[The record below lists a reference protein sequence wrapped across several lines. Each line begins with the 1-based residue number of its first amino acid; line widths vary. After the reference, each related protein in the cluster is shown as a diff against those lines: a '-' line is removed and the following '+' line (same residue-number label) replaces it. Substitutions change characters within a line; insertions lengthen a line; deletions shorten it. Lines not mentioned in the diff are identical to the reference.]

1 MKWSADRGFA
11 PLYTGHEPIMFLLHQ
26 SAYILKYNNIYN
38 IKLYS
43 NVYILAPEGFEPSYV
58 MMKTLCLKPLD
69 YKALLNVYIIIYN
82 NCIYI
87 YITGK
92 PSASIAL
99 ASAGYKTATLL
110 LC

>member
-1 MKWSADRGFA
+1 
-11 PLYTGHEPIMFLLHQ
+11 MFLLHQ
-26 SAYILKYNNIYN
+26 SAYI
-38 IKLYS
+38 KLYDKKK
-43 NVYILAPEGFEPSYV
+43 IAPEGFEPSYI

-69 YKALLNVYIIIYN
+69 YKAFYN
-82 NCIYI
+82 NEIYFYKFIIYI
-87 YITGK
+87 YIYIIYE

>member
-1 MKWSADRGFA
+1 
-11 PLYTGHEPIMFLLHQ
+11 MFLLHQ
-26 SAYILKYNNIYN
+26 SA
-38 IKLYS
+38 LYKIAS
-43 NVYILAPEGFEPSYV
+43 EGFEPSYV

-69 YKALLNVYIIIYN
+69 YKAFFLSIFILYIID
-82 NCIYI
+82 
-87 YITGK
+87 K